1 MEDGTSLKSKST
13 TKKVDYKKKGPNN
26 VAININS
33 FIAKYDFEIAAK
45 LKRDFSEKEQKE
57 TVDESDDGDEE
68 LTTEEKI
75 QIFKTNAILEILQ
88 ICSNELAADGE
99 YY

>member
-45 LKRDFSEKEQKE
+45 LKRDFSEKE
-57 TVDESDDGDEE
+57 
-68 LTTEEKI
+68 
-75 QIFKTNAILEILQ
+75 
-88 ICSNELAADGE
+88 
-99 YY
+99 